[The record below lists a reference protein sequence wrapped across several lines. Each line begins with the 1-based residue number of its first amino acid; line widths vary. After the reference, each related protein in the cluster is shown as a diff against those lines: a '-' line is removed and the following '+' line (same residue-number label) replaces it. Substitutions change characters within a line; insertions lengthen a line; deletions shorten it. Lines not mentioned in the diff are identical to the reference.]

1 MRSLTILLLPL
12 ILILS
17 GCTSVSSK
25 PTFQTDSGAIRGYD
39 TVAYFTEER
48 AVPGSPEFSLEH
60 NGATWYFSS
69 KKNLEMFKNNPEKY
83 SPQYGGYCAYAMSKG
98 FVVSSDPE
106 AFTIVDDKL
115 YLNYSLAVRDTWSK
129 DIPTY
134 IKQGDANWLKK
145 TGK

>member
-39 TVAYFTEER
+39 TVAYFTEKR

-69 KKNLEMFKNNPEKY
+69 KNNLEMFKNNPEKY

-106 AFTIVDDKL
+106 AYTIVDDKL
-115 YLNYSLAVRDTWSK
+115 YLNYSLAVRETWSK

-134 IKQGDANWLKK
+134 IKQGDENWLKK